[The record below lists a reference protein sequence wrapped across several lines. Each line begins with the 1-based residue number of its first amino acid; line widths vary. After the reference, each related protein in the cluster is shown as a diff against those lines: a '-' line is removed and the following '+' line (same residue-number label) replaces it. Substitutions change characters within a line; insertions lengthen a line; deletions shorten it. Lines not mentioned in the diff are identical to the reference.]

1 MEIIEEIFKKYPFIY
16 YIGGKYYAFGT
27 GVCAECN
34 SGSCSL
40 ESHYKRY
47 INNYN
52 EDLTREQAF
61 RIWHSVAG
69 EAEYV
74 KHEQGICL
82 KPEEEIVK
90 FAFSNEEIK
99 ELEEQVEI
107 YIGFWKK
114 YNLKEYMKS

>member
-1 MEIIEEIFKKYPFIY
+1 MKIIEEVFKKYPFIY
-16 YIGGKYYAFGT
+16 YIGGRYYAFGT
-27 GVCAECN
+27 GVCAECK

-52 EDLTREQAF
+52 EDLSRDQAF
-61 RIWHSVAG
+61 RIWHSVVG

-90 FAFSNEEIK
+90 FVFSNEKIK
-99 ELEEQVEI
+99 ELEEQAEA
-107 YIGFWKK
+107 YIDFWKK
-114 YNLKEYMKS
+114 YNLKEYME

>member
-1 MEIIEEIFKKYPFIY
+1 MKIIEEVFKKYPFIY
-16 YIGGKYYAFGT
+16 YISGKYYAFGT

-52 EDLTREQAF
+52 EDLTQEQAF
-61 RIWHSVAG
+61 RIWHSVVG
-69 EAEYV
+69 EAECV

-90 FAFSNEEIK
+90 FVFSNEEIK
-99 ELEEQVEI
+99 ELEEQVEA
-107 YIGFWKK
+107 YINFWKK
-114 YNLKEYMKS
+114 YNLKEYIK